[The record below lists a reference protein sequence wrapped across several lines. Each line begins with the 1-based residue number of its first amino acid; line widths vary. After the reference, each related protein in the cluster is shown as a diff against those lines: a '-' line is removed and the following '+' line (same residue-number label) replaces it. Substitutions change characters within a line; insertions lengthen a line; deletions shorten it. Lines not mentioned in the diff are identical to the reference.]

1 MPTLDLVDLPG
12 VRASPAEAAETS
24 KALLKDYL
32 ADKGTMVL
40 LVVPATESSLVNDAA
55 MEVVRTAGKQSRTIL
70 ALTKCDDVNPDM
82 VEELLLD
89 RLLRKAVD
97 LQDQDKLFGCVG
109 VINRTHKDKVTL
121 DQAAAQEPASFEAKL
136 GTALASL
143 TAEQQSHIQASIT
156 VTQLIKRIDEMFHA
170 DIVKYWKPWALQQLE
185 PKLEAADAELKKLGP
200 PVEQLSAQQVL
211 QGVINLVSQPHRVQ
225 FADAI
230 MYPKCSK
237 NHMHPHT
244 GTHSHR

>member
-1 MPTLDLVDLPG
+1 
-12 VRASPAEAAETS
+12 
-24 KALLKDYL
+24 
-32 ADKGTMVL
+32 MVL

-55 MEVVRTAGKQSRTIL
+55 MEVVRAAGKQSRTIL

-89 RLLRKAVD
+89 RLLRTAVD
-97 LQDQDKLFGCVG
+97 MQDLDKFFGCVG

-136 GTALASL
+136 GIALAPL
-143 TAEQQSHIQASIT
+143 TAEQQNQIQANIT

-170 DIVKYWKPWALQQLE
+170 DIVKFWKPWALQQLE

-200 PVEQLSAQQVL
+200 PVEQLSARQVL
-211 QGVINLVSQPHRVQ
+211 QGVIDLV
-225 FADAI
+225 
-230 MYPKCSK
+230 CL
-237 NHMHPHT
+237 
-244 GTHSHR
+244 SHRILFVVMHSCVQNELYITSIHTVSPFLIDTRCSIPYSLTQYNVQRQVHQYPAIPRGLYIHTHTM